1 MPLCPSA
8 LYFLQ
13 SLILIIIYHYSF
25 GFLLNVYNFS
35 PGKKLLSSLFL
46 PTLSSL
52 LFQQSYLLFCTSSF
66 D

>member
-1 MPLCPSA
+1 MPLCLSA
-8 LYFLQ
+8 LYFLR
-13 SLILIIIYHYSF
+13 SLSLIIIYHYSF

-35 PGKKLLSSLFL
+35 LGKKMLSSLFL